1 MLKPQ
6 NRRLVKTLGLG
17 LLIMISAVTVQAQ
30 KGIEFT
36 RGLTWAQIK
45 EKAKAENRYIFVDTY
60 TTWCLP
66 CKVMEKE
73 IFPQPAV
80 GEFFNKNFINVAV
93 QLDVTKR
100 DNDEVKRWY
109 NDARKFQTTYK
120 IESFPTYL
128 FFAPS
133 GELVHT
139 INGATATGEE
149 FIAKAKPAIDPATQ
163 FNVLKKQFEA
173 GKREPEF
180 LLRLIRVSRPPKF
193 DHFTKQVINEFLKT
207 ETDMLQERNI
217 RFLVDATS
225 SSTDPGFRALREHP
239 EKIDAVAGAG
249 TSADLIRTIA
259 FEEIGVPYI
268 REGGRKVQIGAGMCA
283 YQGELKKSV
292 EWSGLR
298 KKYEEVYP
306 ELAAEL
312 TVLTQCEY
320 FDANADW
327 PAFARAVS
335 SYISGYPAG
344 LSNGRLLKYCND
356 VWNFCS
362 DPGTQQEAIRWTQML
377 LDVSD
382 RKHAGHLYAN
392 AILLYKT
399 GQKEQA
405 IRVIEEA
412 SKMDKA
418 FAAGYQ
424 KAIEKMKNGDPL
436 WIQ

>member
-1 MLKPQ
+1 M
-6 NRRLVKTLGLG
+6 VKTLSLG
-17 LLIMISAVTVQAQ
+17 LLIMISTISVKAQ

-66 CKVMEKE
+66 CKVMEKD

-109 NDARKFQTTYK
+109 NDARHFQTTYNIK
-120 IESFPTYL
+120 SFPTYL

-173 GKREPEF
+173 GNRDPDF
-180 LLRLIRVSRPPKF
+180 LQRLIKVSRSPKF

-207 ETDMLQERNI
+207 GTDLLNASNI
-217 RFLVDATS
+217 KLLVDATT

-239 EKIDAVAGAG
+239 EKIDAVVGAG
-249 TSADLIRTIA
+249 RSADLVKSIA

-268 REGGRKVQIGAGMCA
+268 REGGRKVLLSAGMYA
-283 YQGELKKSV
+283 YEGELKKSV

-320 FDANADW
+320 FGDGADW
-327 PAFARAVS
+327 PAFAGAVS
-335 SYISGYPAG
+335 SYISDYREG
-344 LSNGRLLKYCND
+344 LSNERLLKYCND

-362 DPGTQQEAIRWTQML
+362 DRGTQQEAIGWTERL
-377 LDVSD
+377 LNVSG
-382 RKHAGHLYAN
+382 RKHPGYLYAN

-399 GQKEQA
+399 GQKEPA

-412 SKMDKA
+412 SRIDKG
-418 FAAGYQ
+418 FASGYQ
-424 KAIEKMKNGDPL
+424 KAIEKMNRGEAL
-436 WIQ
+436 WIK